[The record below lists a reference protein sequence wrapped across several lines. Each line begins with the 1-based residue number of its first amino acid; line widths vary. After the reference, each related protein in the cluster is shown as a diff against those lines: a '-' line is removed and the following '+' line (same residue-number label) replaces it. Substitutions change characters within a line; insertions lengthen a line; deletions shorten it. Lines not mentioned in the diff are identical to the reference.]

1 MNWNR
6 LRKHQGD
13 QFVLYIRCSLF
24 YFTCT
29 YILDNISHIYNT
41 SHIHT
46 YNSSHIQQWT
56 HSNIYTSHIHTY
68 TTLHTKKQQVQVQQ
82 IV

>member
-29 YILDNISHIYNT
+29 YILDNNLTHIQQFT
-41 SHIHT
+41 H
-46 YNSSHIQQWT
+46 SHIQQFT
-56 HSNIYTSHIHTY
+56 HSHIYTSHIHTY